1 MLQRDEPQRHYAKG
15 KQQDTKLCTAGFH
28 LYEIPKI
35 YEPTETNQMVHA
47 RRMRK
52 MRWELTV

>member
-1 MLQRDEPQRHYAKG
+1 MNLKDIMLSESSK
-15 KQQDTKLCTAGFH
+15 TKLCTAGFH

-35 YEPTETNQMVHA
+35 YEPTEINQMVHT
-47 RRMRK
+47 RGMGK